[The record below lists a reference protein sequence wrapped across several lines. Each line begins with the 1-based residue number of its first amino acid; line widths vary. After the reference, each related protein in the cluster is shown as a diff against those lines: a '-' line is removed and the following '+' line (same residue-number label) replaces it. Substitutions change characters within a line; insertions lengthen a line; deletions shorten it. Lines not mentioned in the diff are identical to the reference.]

1 MADVETCEVLIE
13 FRKTRVEWLGD
24 AERPIFFHTHLIDMC
39 QGIVIAISSCRAVAA
54 SAKSTPCFWGFDRA
68 FAGSHSTSTRVSV
81 CTGVHHVRLA
91 SPRRRRDMDA

>member
-39 QGIVIAISSCRAVAA
+39 QGAVANLLMA
-54 SAKSTPCFWGFDRA
+54 LRKAIAVIEHDPDARDWKKNIAELRRIEGRHG
-68 FAGSHSTSTRVSV
+68 FAGAPHGSKPKHRK
-81 CTGVHHVRLA
+81 
-91 SPRRRRDMDA
+91 